1 MKDNV
6 FTVPDGTTIITKGM
20 IPRDTTIVIIP
31 EGVTEIGALAFYD
44 CDSLKSIVIPEGV
57 TEIGA
62 WAFCGCKSLE
72 SE

>member
-31 EGVTEIGALAFYD
+31 EGVTEIGDSAFD
-44 CDSLKSIVIPEGV
+44 GCESLNW
-57 TEIGA
+57 TTN
-62 WAFCGCKSLE
+62 F
-72 SE
+72 